1 MPPHLNSDPSA
12 EVLDFSLI
20 EMAGWKGFAEWLVR
34 YGSATT
40 SIRVARCVCN
50 AEIGIELDCNLSAA
64 FNFGY
69 SSDGSELHLATARPE
84 YTWLSRLPFCELIV
98 ASSAIYLSTAETE
111 KLGRIARFPTV
122 VIKLNS
128 DQMLLWRRF
137 ALVARSLRFACLDD
151 DESSTS
157 IVHRHHNSI
166 PIRILD
172 FVSIYQDGTT

>member
-69 SSDGSELHLATARPE
+69 SSDGSELYLATASPE
-84 YTWLSRLPFCELIV
+84 YTWLSRLPFRELIV
-98 ASSAIYLSTAETE
+98 AGSAIYLSTAGTE
-111 KLGRIARFPTV
+111 KLGQIARFPTV
-122 VIKLNS
+122 VIKINS

-137 ALVARSLRFACLDD
+137 ALVACRLRFACLDD
-151 DESSTS
+151 DESSTN
-157 IVHRHHNSI
+157 IIHRHANLI

-172 FVSIYQDGTT
+172 GIAT